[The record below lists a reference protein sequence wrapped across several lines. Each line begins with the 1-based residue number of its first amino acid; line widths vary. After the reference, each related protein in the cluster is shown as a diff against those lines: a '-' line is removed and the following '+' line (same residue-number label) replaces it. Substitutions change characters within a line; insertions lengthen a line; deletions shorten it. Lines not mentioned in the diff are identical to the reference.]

1 MSMEDDAMSPMG
13 MMAPPDDMDMMSM
26 GDDMDMGMEELP
38 QEMEEEEDELLE
50 I

>member
-1 MSMEDDAMSPMG
+1 
-13 MMAPPDDMDMMSM
+13 MDMMAM

-38 QEMEEEEDELLE
+38 QEMEEEEEDELLE